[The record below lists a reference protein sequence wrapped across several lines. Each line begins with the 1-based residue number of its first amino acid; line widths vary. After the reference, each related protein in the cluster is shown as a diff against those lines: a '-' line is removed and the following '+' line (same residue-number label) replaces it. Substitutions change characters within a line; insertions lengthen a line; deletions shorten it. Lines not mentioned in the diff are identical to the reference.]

1 MMNRFPPRH
10 WFSSSLLPRYTLRS
24 LVLLLGGGLC
34 AALPALAGGNTEPL
48 TDILPATG
56 AAGLGVVTRIERS
69 PYKDAGTRYDLL
81 PLYLYEGERL
91 FLHANRGGVKLLNG
105 DERRLDLFVEQRL
118 EGFPTE
124 RLPASL
130 AGMSARDS
138 AIDLGLAY
146 RWRQPWGTLQAELV
160 HDIGNTYK
168 GNEFRLGYTYDWRSG
183 PWMLRPSLTVAFRD
197 AKLNNYYYGVEPGEA
212 TASRPAYAPGAGVQT
227 SLGLYG
233 SYDLTERWRLLAGV
247 SATFLGNKVKD
258 SPIVQKSVLPAVYV
272 GAAYDFGGHKREWAE
287 NDTPTYF
294 KALYGKSTEDG
305 CHLAKIITA
314 QCLSTAKVNPTSIT
328 GIQVGKPFI
337 NNVNG
342 WPLDFIGYV
351 GLTHHNDRGLQPNGV
366 QLDLFMKA
374 VYSGFPWS
382 DRVKTRL
389 GLGVGVSWAQRAPYI
404 ESSSLAAN
412 GKQASRVLNFLDPTL
427 DVSLGDL
434 IGYRPLKET
443 YIGFGVSH
451 RSGIFGSSRLL
462 GNVNGGSNYIYTYVE
477 TAL

>member
-1 MMNRFPPRH
+1 MKSF
-10 WFSSSLLPRYTLRS
+10 LPSYPF
-24 LVLLLGGGLC
+24 LC
-34 AALPALAGGNTEPL
+34 ATLLTAGLSAMTPASANGNLEPL
-48 TDILPATG
+48 TNILSAPG
-56 AAGLGVVTRIERS
+56 SAGLGFVTRVERS
-69 PYKDAGTRYDLL
+69 PYREAGTRYDVL

-105 DERRLDLFVEQRL
+105 AEQRLDLFVEQRL
-118 EGFPTE
+118 EGFPVD

-130 AGMSARDS
+130 AGMAPRDS
-138 AIDLGLAY
+138 GIDLGLSWRY
-146 RWRQPWGTLQAELV
+146 RQPWGTLQAELL

-183 PWMLRPSLTVAFRD
+183 PWMLRPSLTVAVRD
-197 AKLNNYYYGVEPGEA
+197 AKLNNYYYGVQASEA
-212 TASRPAYAPGAGVQT
+212 TPGRPAYAPGAGTNT
-227 SLGLYG
+227 SVGLYG
-233 SYDLTERWRLLAGV
+233 SYDLSQRWRLLAGV
-247 SATFLGNKVKD
+247 SAAVLDRKISD
-258 SPIVQKSVLPAVYV
+258 SPIVQKRVLPAVYV

-287 NDTPTYF
+287 DSSPTYF
-294 KALYGKSTEDG
+294 KLLYGKATEDG

-314 QCLSTAKVNPTSIT
+314 QCLSTASTNSTSIT
-328 GIQVGKPFI
+328 GVQVGKPFI
-337 NNVNG
+337 RNVNG
-342 WPLDFIGYV
+342 WPLDFVGYV
-351 GLTHHNDRGLQPNGV
+351 GLTHHNDRGLQANGV

-389 GLGVGVSWAQRAPYI
+389 GLGVGVSMAQRVPYI
-404 ESSSLAAN
+404 EAASQAAN
-412 GKQASRVLNFLDPTL
+412 GQPASRMLNYLDPTL

-434 IGYRPLKET
+434 LGSQALKET

-451 RSGIFGSSRLL
+451 RSGIFGASRVL